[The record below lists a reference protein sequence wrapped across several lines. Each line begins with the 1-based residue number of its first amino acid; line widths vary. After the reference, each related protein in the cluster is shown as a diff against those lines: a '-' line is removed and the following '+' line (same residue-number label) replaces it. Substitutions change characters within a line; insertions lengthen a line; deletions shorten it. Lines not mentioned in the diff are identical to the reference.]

1 MFILYKKKRRY
12 LFKKIYIFFL
22 LQYNGNYVFGLS
34 KVKLLKCNIELRR
47 GNALSANN
55 LSNACFVFKFCL
67 SFMFEL
73 VELLK

>member
-1 MFILYKKKRRY
+1 MFILYKKSVDIC
-12 LFKKIYIFFL
+12 LKKYIFFFS